1 MFKLII
7 IAADTKHWCRHKAKG
22 LTETLTRWGKREAQW
37 RRRKTACHLQG
48 TTTKPYT
55 KWTTQHMSN
64 GICIIIIIYILFT
77 LSSLD
82 ISFIRT
88 CLLTSTRLLTY
99 NRFVHQLSL
108 QFCADSIC
116 FGHIGPSPKYVVRQ
130 VYIISI
136 IIYMGVSL
144 KPKINLSV
152 MYRLTSKWMKNV
164 GSKLVFYT
172 APPKPVEV
180 VVKDV
185 ISDLP
190 WLGIFL

>member
-1 MFKLII
+1 M
-7 IAADTKHWCRHKAKG
+7 
-22 LTETLTRWGKREAQW
+22 
-37 RRRKTACHLQG
+37 
-48 TTTKPYT
+48 
-55 KWTTQHMSN
+55 
-64 GICIIIIIYILFT
+64 
-77 LSSLD
+77 
-82 ISFIRT
+82 
-88 CLLTSTRLLTY
+88 
-99 NRFVHQLSL
+99 
-108 QFCADSIC
+108 
-116 FGHIGPSPKYVVRQ
+116 
-130 VYIISI
+130 